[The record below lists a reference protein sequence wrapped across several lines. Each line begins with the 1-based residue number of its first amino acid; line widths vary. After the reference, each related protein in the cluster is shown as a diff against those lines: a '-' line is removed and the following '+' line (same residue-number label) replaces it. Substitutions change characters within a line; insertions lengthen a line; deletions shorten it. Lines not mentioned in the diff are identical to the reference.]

1 MFDKYKSR
9 DLTVLAIN
17 VEPEQKALV
26 LPVMK
31 ALGVSFVPVQSD
43 WKWAETN
50 YGVQST
56 PEARLLDE
64 QGRIMFKPAVHD
76 AATQAVFE
84 RQVEALLDRRHDK

>member
-1 MFDKYKSR
+1 VLDKYKNR
-9 DLTVLAIN
+9 GLTVLAIN
-17 VEPEQKALV
+17 VEPAQNALV

-31 ALGVSFVPVQSD
+31 ALGVTFVPLESD
-43 WKWAETN
+43 WKWAEQH
-50 YGVQST
+50 YGVQAT

-84 RQVEALLDRRHDK
+84 RQVEALLDRQSSR